1 MSTNNQNTEENAA
14 NYDSSKYVTPDG
26 VPADVAIFTI
36 DFEVKEPQTLP
47 KTDLKILVIK
57 RKNWPYKGCWA
68 LPGGFSSPD
77 ETLLEAAKRELKEE
91 TKIDGLHIEHLD
103 VYSTPGRDPR
113 KWIISSAYYALV
125 NSERLEQRAAGDDAA
140 KTEIISLRDILSM
153 KKGNPN
159 GEAEE
164 NEGTLAFD
172 HDQIIQDAYQKI
184 QRKMLLTDIAKE
196 FLPKEFT
203 LSQLYHVIKTVVPSF
218 HEEKPNF
225 KRKIIQRNIV
235 KEVEGKTSNK
245 YSKKHSQLYT
255 FTGEV
260 PEISIYS

>member
-153 KKGNPN
+153 KKGIRM
-159 GEAEE
+159 EK
-164 NEGTLAFD
+164 
-172 HDQIIQDAYQKI
+172 QK
-184 QRKMLLTDIAKE
+184 
-196 FLPKEFT
+196 
-203 LSQLYHVIKTVVPSF
+203 KTREP
-218 HEEKPNF
+218 
-225 KRKIIQRNIV
+225 
-235 KEVEGKTSNK
+235 
-245 YSKKHSQLYT
+245 
-255 FTGEV
+255 
-260 PEISIYS
+260 